1 MRAAQN
7 AAIQPLQE
15 TAVATDRPSIADK
28 RRRFRQLHERG
39 CFVLPNPWDV
49 GSARWLQGLGFPAL
63 ASTSAGLAWALGAA
77 DNRITR
83 QQVLDHLRELVA
95 ATDLPVNADFEN
107 GFGDDAAGVAD
118 SVRLAIGTGVAGL
131 SIEDSTGD
139 SAAPLFAIDTAVTR
153 LRAARAVIDAAGG
166 DVLLVARA
174 ECFLVGRP
182 DLAET
187 IARLQAYAA
196 AGADVLYA
204 PGLQTLDQMKAVV
217 DAVAPRPVNVVVG
230 NASPLTVPEIAAQ
243 GVRRVSIGGAL
254 ARSAW
259 AGFQQAAQALVEGRF
274 DGFASATPSATLNA
288 FFRADADRR

>member
-1 MRAAQN
+1 M
-7 AAIQPLQE
+7 
-15 TAVATDRPSIADK
+15 ATDRPSIADK
-28 RRRFRQLHERG
+28 RRRFRQLHVRG

-83 QQVLDHLRELVA
+83 QQVLDHLRDLVA

-139 SAAPLFAIDTAVTR
+139 SATPLFAIDTAVTR

-166 DVLLVARA
+166 DVMLVARA

-182 DLAET
+182 ELGET
-187 IARLQAYAA
+187 ITRLRAYAA

-204 PGLQTLDQMKAVV
+204 PGLQTTEQMKAVV
-217 DAVAPRPVNVVVG
+217 DAVAPKPVNVVVG
-230 NASPLTVPEIAAQ
+230 SASPLTVADIAAL
-243 GVRRVSIGGAL
+243 GVRRISIGGAL

-274 DGFASATPSATLNA
+274 DGFAGATPSATLNA
-288 FFRADADRR
+288 FFRADADTR